1 MANSADTSNLS
12 YFVALDDRVDICSEI
27 LDTSGEPTAAHRE
40 QAADL
45 KRVVFDGI
53 TSAIENG
60 LPKSSVGLWA
70 DSDLGESVLLRAKA
84 MSMTTASSPGS
95 GVHSLGRLNVDYTA
109 VQLNL
114 NPDGP
119 KEAREELL
127 NRLKIVSDTAR
138 DESIPLMI
146 ELDTVP
152 TAAQIEIYGSP
163 SDARGILLIMA
174 VQQLQDAGVHPS
186 VWAFEPAEDVSFTEA
201 IAAQANL
208 DDRDSS
214 VLLVIADQLSAGQIG
229 NTVSETEKRAI
240 TLAARTL
247 GISGVLIGPGVY
259 YRPLLQFNE
268 GIIERDEAVTS
279 IAGHLGDINEIF
291 EKSRTTSEVL

>member
-1 MANSADTSNLS
+1 MTYSADISNLS
-12 YFVALDDRVDICSEI
+12 YFVALDDRFDICSEI
-27 LDTSGEPTAAHRE
+27 LGSSSQPTAADRE

-45 KRVVFDGI
+45 KRIVFDGI
-53 TSAIENG
+53 TSSIENG
-60 LPKSSVGLWA
+60 IAKSSIGLWA
-70 DSDLGESVLLRAKA
+70 YSDLGESVLLRAKA

-95 GVHSLGRLNVDYTA
+95 GAHSLGRLNVDYTA

-127 NRLKIVSDTAR
+127 SRLKIVSDTAR
-138 DESIPLMI
+138 NESIPLMI

-152 TAAQIEIYGSP
+152 TDAQIEIYSTH
-163 SDARGILLIMA
+163 SDARGILLLMA

-186 VWAFEPAEDVSFTEA
+186 IWAFEPADDISFIEA

-208 DDRDSS
+208 DDRGST
-214 VLLVIADQLSAGQIG
+214 VLLVIADQLATGKIC
-229 NTVSETEKRAI
+229 NTVSETEKN
-240 TLAARTL
+240 TVMLAARTL

-259 YRPLLQFNE
+259 FRPLLQFNE
-268 GIIERDEAVTS
+268 GIIERVEAVAS

-291 EKSRTTSEVL
+291 EK